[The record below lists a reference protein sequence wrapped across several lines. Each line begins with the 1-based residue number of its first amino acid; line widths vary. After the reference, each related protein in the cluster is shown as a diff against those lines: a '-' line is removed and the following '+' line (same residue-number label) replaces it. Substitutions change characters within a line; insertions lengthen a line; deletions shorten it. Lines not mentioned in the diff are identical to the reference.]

1 MKIIKGDLI
10 TLAKRG
16 KFDVIVHGA
25 NCFNTMGGGI
35 ARQIRDHFPDAWYAD
50 QHSVWGDTDKLGC
63 YTIGNW
69 HELVIVNAYTQYSMN
84 RGEDM
89 KDLFEYDSFEKILNK
104 LAVRYPNKSF
114 GFPMIGMG
122 LAGGDSEKIME
133 LLESFS
139 EKIEN
144 DIFGSVTIVE
154 FA

>member
-10 TLAKRG
+10 ALAKKG
-16 KFDVIVHGA
+16 DFDVIVHGA

-35 ARQIRDHFPDAWYAD
+35 ARQIRDHFPDAWLAD

-69 HELVIVNAYTQYSMN
+69 HELVIVNAYTQFGMN

-89 KDLFEYDSFEKILNK
+89 KDLFEYKSFEKILNK
-104 LAVRYPNKSF
+104 LADRYGNKSF
-114 GFPMIGMG
+114 GFPLIGMG
-122 LAGGDSEKIME
+122 LAGGDSAKIMA

-139 EKIEN
+139 EKIEGN
-144 DIFGSVTIVE
+144 FFGSVTIVE

>member
-1 MKIIKGDLI
+1 MNKIKGDLI
-10 TLAKRG
+10 TLAKEG

-35 ARQIRDHFPDAWYAD
+35 ARQIKDHFPDAWLAD

-69 HELVIVNAYTQYSMN
+69 HDLVIVNAYTQYGMN
-84 RGEDM
+84 KGKDM
-89 KDLFEYDSFEKILNK
+89 KDLFEYDSFKTILNK

-122 LAGGDSEKIME
+122 LAGGDSEKIMA
-133 LLESFS
+133 LLKSFS